1 MYIVP
6 PIKTKNK
13 NKITTTTT
21 QAPPQILFVKIALVQ
36 SDWRDSVCEKPFSSL
51 ATDSQQDL
59 LDFGPF

>member
-13 NKITTTTT
+13 NKITTTTTTT

-51 ATDSQQDL
+51 ATDSQ
-59 LDFGPF
+59 